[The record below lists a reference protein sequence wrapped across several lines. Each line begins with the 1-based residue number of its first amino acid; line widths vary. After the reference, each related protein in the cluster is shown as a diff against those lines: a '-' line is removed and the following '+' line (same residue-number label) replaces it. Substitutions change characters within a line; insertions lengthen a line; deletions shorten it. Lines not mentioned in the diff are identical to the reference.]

1 MAILASTA
9 TGGTV
14 YAVLLNESGQAYRA
28 GHSAEAPASAHWADY
43 ALAMTEASTTGIYSV
58 AMPAARGCM
67 T

>member
-1 MAILASTA
+1 MTLAMRDTETIKRNVDPVELAGRYTA
-9 TGGTV
+9 LRKWT
-14 YAVLLNESGQAYRA
+14 
-28 GHSAEAPASAHWADY
+28 AHWADY